1 MAVTWTRRNTFPR
14 RSVRTAV
21 SNQLV
26 AQTCDAA
33 TIPGTPGISAGF
45 IYFCKVYVD
54 QAIAAGNAYM
64 GIPATVGVGCV
75 NSFIGV
81 YDPASGALL
90 AETGDVSAGMM
101 TAAVLKAPLTPALA
115 MQPINKKLWLA
126 VLIGS
131 YTSSPGFVGTNQSGT
146 NLGLTDDF
154 RLWLSDS
161 HGFTTLPSTAP
172 AMSAASNTQAIPY
185 ISIGP

>member
-1 MAVTWTRRNTFPR
+1 MTVTWTRRNTFPR

-21 SNQLV
+21 SNHLV

-54 QAIAAGNAYM
+54 QSVAANNAYM
-64 GIPATVGVGCV
+64 AIPATVGVGCT

-81 YDPASGALL
+81 YDPTSGALL
-90 AETGDVSAGMM
+90 AQTADVSAGFM
-101 TAAVLKAPLTPALA
+101 TAAILTAPLTSTLPA
-115 MQPINKKLWLA
+115 QPINKKLWLA
-126 VLIGS
+126 VLIGA
-131 YTSSPGFVGTNQSGT
+131 YTSSPGFVGTNQTGT
-146 NLGLTDDF
+146 NLSLQNDY
-154 RLWLSDS
+154 RLWLSHS
-161 HGFTTLPSTAP
+161 HFTSLPSTAP
-172 AMSAASNTQAIPY
+172 AMDAASNSQAIPY